1 MTVPY
6 FLGRQSSLRQGIG
19 SLYRRLPTNLRLVA
33 EQLFGADSTITEQD
47 FTAEELAVMRD
58 RIIDQEARNVEEEEK
73 YRTMYEELTH
83 PDYVA
88 DWDVDVT
95 NRGPDSPMLNRRMD
109 YSSGTGRL
117 EYVSKATLEAE
128 RQQELERLGRG
139 IESYDTTRDKLS
151 VSYPR
156 KKATEELRKR
166 GLHSRGGWIDTII
179 ESFSSPETN
188 VSTTLGQFN
197 VIKND
202 DGTVTIK
209 DKYSWNPVPP
219 DFKLSLKDFLTLTW
233 EYRNNPE
240 ALGNVFMRL
249 ALPERERDVE
259 INLPMRGE
267 D

>member
-1 MTVPY
+1 MANENGLP
-6 FLGRQSSLRQGIG
+6 G
-19 SLYRRLPTNLRLVA
+19 LYHKIPTNIRLVM
-33 EQLFGADSTITEQD
+33 EQIFGADSTITEQD

-58 RIIDQEARNVEEEEK
+58 LIIDQEARNVENEA
-73 YRTMYEELTH
+73 YSRTMYEKLTH
-83 PDYVA
+83 PDYGA

-117 EYVSKATLEAE
+117 EYASKDILEAE
-128 RQQELERLGRG
+128 RQQELDKWRRG
-139 IESYDTTRDKLS
+139 IESYEKTRDKLS
-151 VSYPR
+151 IRPPLEDYITYADTPYETQIRHKNRVTT
-156 KKATEELRKR
+156 K
-166 GLHSRGGWIDTII
+166 GWLNTLI

-188 VSTTLGQFN
+188 VSTTLGHFN

-209 DKYSWNPVPP
+209 DTYSWNPVPP
-219 DFKLSLKDFLTLTW
+219 DFKLSLKDFLTSVW
-233 EYRNNPE
+233 QYRDDPE
-240 ALGNVFMRL
+240 GLGNMFMRL

>member
-6 FLGRQSSLRQGIG
+6 LSGRQSSLRQGIG

-73 YRTMYEELTH
+73 YRTMYEKLTH

-88 DWDVDVT
+88 AWENDPAGW
-95 NRGPDSPMLNRRMD
+95 RPMEYIPGVGM
-109 YSSGTGRL
+109 
-117 EYVSKATLEAE
+117 EYVSDDTLEAE
-128 RQQELERLGRG
+128 RQQKLDRLRIG

-166 GLHSRGGWIDTII
+166 GLHSRGGWIDTLI

-233 EYRNNPE
+233 KYRNNPE

-249 ALPERERDVE
+249 VLPERERDVE

>member
-1 MTVPY
+1 M
-6 FLGRQSSLRQGIG
+6 
-19 SLYRRLPTNLRLVA
+19 
-33 EQLFGADSTITEQD
+33 EQIFGADSTITEQD
-47 FTAEELAVMRD
+47 FTGEELAVMSD
-58 RIIDQEARNVEEEEK
+58 LIIDQEARNVENEA
-73 YRTMYEELTH
+73 YFRTMYEELTH
-83 PDYVA
+83 PDYGA

-95 NRGPDSPMLNRRMD
+95 NRGLDSPMLQRRMD
-109 YSSGTGRL
+109 YSPETGRL
-117 EYVSKATLEAE
+117 EYASKYILEAE
-128 RQQELERLGRG
+128 RQQELERLERG
-139 IESYDTTRDKLS
+139 IKSYDTTRGKLS

-156 KKATEELRKR
+156 KKATEELRER
-166 GLHSRGGWIDTII
+166 GLDSGGGWIDTLI

-233 EYRNNPE
+233 KYRNNPE

-249 ALPERERDVE
+249 VLPERERDVE